1 MMDEKLLNWNEA
13 EKEGR
18 WEELFRASQRMLSG
32 ASKQTQNILDCHRAE
47 LAAEQAAHAET
58 RKLANEAIENVM
70 RCVCTTAYTNHEHF
84 TKWCN
89 ENHSSGD
96 IRKAMGW
103 V

>member
-1 MMDEKLLNWNEA
+1 MDGENRMRFDALTDEVSDL
-13 EKEGR
+13 
-18 WEELFRASQRMLSG
+18 RA
-32 ASKQTQNILDCHRAE
+32 K
-47 LAAEQAAHAET
+47 LAAEIIAHRGTKAELTEAYARRDVVRATHAET
-58 RKLANEAIENVM
+58 RKLADEAIENVM
-70 RCVCTTAYTNHEHF
+70 RCVCATAYTNHEHF